1 MRQRHQGETVDN
13 YDQELRRLFYL
24 AYPQAQQETEEAE
37 DMGRSVLSYQF
48 VAGLRRDIKIKL
60 AGMEGTFDE
69 LLVRARLE
77 EAKLRDFAE
86 RVPRPQPRRAPDAPV
101 VHDGIK
107 TEDSDHEVDQVT
119 RSGPKCYSCRGHG
132 HIAKNCPVK
141 GRAAPTESPGNRR
154 ATTTSSLH
162 VTAGQD
168 HGSSARVEELRCALR
183 EAELEEA
190 ISTVSTIIHSV
201 EPDEKKETLT
211 LGPTLTTDPTIEG
224 VPTQGMIDTGSPV
237 TIVSLPFMLNALA
250 KQRPAGE
257 SLEEWKLSIRERLKP
272 PQITLRSYSGERLN
286 ILCQTTVTL
295 SRTEFSTTAVV
306 YLQKD
311 APLPLLLGTDVL
323 NALGCH
329 VVMNGGEKQVDLLE
343 DTKTNCASQTAA
355 VRLLRPVRIP
365 ARHERL
371 VRAEA
376 SGQLEHSL
384 VLFEP
389 AISQLKERGI
399 TMENAVIEPDAQNQI
414 TNWCF
419 LSSMKFWAT

>member
-1 MRQRHQGETVDN
+1 M
-13 YDQELRRLFYL
+13 
-24 AYPQAQQETEEAE
+24 
-37 DMGRSVLSYQF
+37 
-48 VAGLRRDIKIKL
+48 
-60 AGMEGTFDE
+60 
-69 LLVRARLE
+69 
-77 EAKLRDFAE
+77 RDFAE

-132 HIAKNCPVK
+132 HIDKNCPVK

-154 ATTTSSLH
+154 ATTTSSL
-162 VTAGQD
+162 TADQD
-168 HGSSARVEELRCALR
+168 HGPSARVEELRCTLR

-224 VPTQGMIDTGSPV
+224 VPTQDMIDTGSPV

-272 PQITLRSYSGERLN
+272 SQITLRSYSGERLN
-286 ILCQTTVTL
+286 ILCQTTVML

-355 VRLLRPVRIP
+355 VRLLRPVRIL

-384 VLFEP
+384 ALFEP

-414 TNWCF
+414 TLIITNNSLKPVLLEQHEVLGNMELVV
-419 LSSMKFWAT
+419 LSSIPSETDMTHTQMVASLSIIKTSMCEDQAREEELLDKLDWNEPTQSENEAQQLKSTSIGVC